1 MTGRPGVIHM
11 SVEPPF
17 GGEPT
22 YRLQSYENTA
32 GIAVLAC
39 MPKSGYDVVDLSF
52 NPEQPGDTIRYLR
65 LLAGAATDLA
75 DELERAATTDAVL
88 KS

>member
-1 MTGRPGVIHM
+1 MSGRPGVIHM

-17 GGEPT
+17 GAEPT
-22 YRLQSYENTA
+22 YRLQPYERTA
-32 GIAVLAC
+32 GLAVLSC
-39 MPKSGYDVVDLSF
+39 FPRTGYEVVDLSF
-52 NPEQPGDTIRYLR
+52 NPAMPGDTIRYLR
-65 LLAGAATDLA
+65 QLAAAATDLA